1 MLIIPIKEGEHID
14 RALKRFKRKFE
25 KVGMMREI
33 RSRQQFSKKSEIK
46 RRVMNKAAYVQQ
58 LQQQQING

>member
-14 RALKRFKRKFE
+14 RALKRFKKKFE

-33 RSRQQFSKKSEIK
+33 RSRQQFSKKSELKRQVMIK
-46 RRVMNKAAYVQQ
+46 AVYVQQ
-58 LQQQQING
+58 LLQEANK

>member
-14 RALKRFKRKFE
+14 RALKRFKKKFE

-33 RSRQQFSKKSEIK
+33 RSRQQFSKKSELKRQVMIK
-46 RRVMNKAAYVQQ
+46 AVYVQR
-58 LQQQQING
+58 LQQEANI